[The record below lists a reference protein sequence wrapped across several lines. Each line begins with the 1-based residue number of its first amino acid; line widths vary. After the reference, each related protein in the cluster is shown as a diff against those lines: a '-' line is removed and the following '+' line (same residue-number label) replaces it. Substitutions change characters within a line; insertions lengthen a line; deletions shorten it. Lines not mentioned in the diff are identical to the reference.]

1 MYEYDK
7 KSFAQILSELRRTA
21 GLSQRKAAADLNISQ
36 ALLSH
41 YENGAREP
49 GLNFVCRVCDYYNV
63 TADYLLGRSPNP
75 DGVDRGADIERVYIA
90 EMRSLANKTEAAL
103 EELT

>member
-75 DGVDRGADIERVYIA
+75 DGVDRGADIARMFIA